1 MLAFLVINA
10 CSSILNCCPCCNL
23 QCCGFLSLP
32 FNNAKSPPKWILREF
47 NVSRIR
53 SRLGGLPHREAFTWQ
68 KIWPRLKGLPGLAD
82 RATRLGG
89 SPYWLCKRNQIKTRD
104 YMDRRVTPP
113 TWGPPS
119 PCKQVL
125 KVSIKCTSSAL
136 ESPSVNWPI
145 KPTSV

>member
-1 MLAFLVINA
+1 MLAFLVINTLLHSLA
-10 CSSILNCCPCCNL
+10 ALAATFSAVAFYRYLLIMQSHL
-23 QCCGFLSLP
+23 QSEFWVN
-32 FNNAKSPPKWILREF
+32 FEFWIRP
-47 NVSRIR
+47 
-53 SRLGGLPHREAFTWQ
+53 RLGGLPHREAFTWQ
-68 KIWPRLKGLPGLAD
+68 KIWPRLRGLPGLAD

-125 KVSIKCTSSAL
+125 KVRIKCTLSAL
-136 ESPSVNWPI
+136 VSPSVNWPT